1 MNSIQK
7 IFFIAVLLFS
17 PALLFAQA
25 QETEYSEQKIP
36 VINLEKLPEIPRL
49 SSYEIAF
56 KEYSKL
62 VESNYRDLNSGR
74 EPDYL
79 YFKYKNSE
87 YFTLQG
93 LAARCNIPYDTLAT
107 LNHLESA
114 EDKILNQTLI
124 LPSVPGI
131 YIPLEKGNTG
141 IEILLQENYAD
152 KPEALKGKK
161 WIINGRTYVFLK
173 NKRFSSTERGFF
185 LDSSM
190 MLPIDKGAFWVSSEF
205 GKRKNPFSGVTK
217 NHNGIDLAAPEGTPV
232 YAIKDGAVAYTIE
245 NDPEFGNYIILTHDT
260 GKITSVY
267 AHLKSICVDQYKSVR
282 KGDVIGFVGNT
293 GKATGHHLH
302 FEIRQGG
309 KAQDPRSKLNLN

>member
-7 IFFIAVLLFS
+7 IFFLAVLLFS

-79 YFKYKNSE
+79 YFKYKNTE
-87 YFTLQG
+87 NFTLQG

-114 EDKILNQTLI
+114 EDKILNQSLLKYLHECYEN
-124 LPSVPGI
+124 LPT
-131 YIPLEKGNTG
+131 E
-141 IEILLQENYAD
+141 LQE
-152 KPEALKGKK
+152 
-161 WIINGRTYVFLK
+161 
-173 NKRFSSTERGFF
+173 
-185 LDSSM
+185 
-190 MLPIDKGAFWVSSEF
+190 VS
-205 GKRKNPFSGVTK
+205 
-217 NHNGIDLAAPEGTPV
+217 
-232 YAIKDGAVAYTIE
+232 
-245 NDPEFGNYIILTHDT
+245 
-260 GKITSVY
+260 
-267 AHLKSICVDQYKSVR
+267 
-282 KGDVIGFVGNT
+282 
-293 GKATGHHLH
+293 
-302 FEIRQGG
+302 
-309 KAQDPRSKLNLN
+309 